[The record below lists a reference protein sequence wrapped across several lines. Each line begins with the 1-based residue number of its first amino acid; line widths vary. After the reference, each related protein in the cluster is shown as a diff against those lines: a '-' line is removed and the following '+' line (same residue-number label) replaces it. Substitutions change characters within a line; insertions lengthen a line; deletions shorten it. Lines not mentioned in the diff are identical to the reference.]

1 MMKVVI
7 VADTHF
13 PKKGRDLPSPLLGD
27 LKTADHIIHAGD
39 FQTIE
44 HYEAFKEYGQVTAV
58 AGNVDDKSLKEI
70 LPEKTIITLKD
81 LRIGV
86 VHGDGTGKTTEKRAR
101 HAFEQEEVDLII
113 FGHSHIPYVRV
124 DAGVLLFNPGS
135 PTDKRKLSHH
145 SHGVLEIDD
154 VWSIKHIFYK

>member
-13 PKKGRDLPSPLLGD
+13 PKKGRDLPSPLVKD

-44 HYEAFKEYGQVTAV
+44 HYDALKEYGQVTAV
-58 AGNVDDKSLKEI
+58 VGNVDDESLRKI
-70 LPEKTIITLKD
+70 LPYRTIITLKN
-81 LRIGV
+81 LRIGI
-86 VHGDGTGKTTEKRAR
+86 VHGDGTGKTTEKRALL
-101 HAFEQEEVDLII
+101 AFEPDEVDLIV

-124 DAGVLLFNPGS
+124 DAGVPMFNPGS
-135 PTDKRKLSHH
+135 PTDKRKLPYY
-145 SHGVLEIDD
+145 SHGVLEIGD
-154 VWSIKHIFYK
+154 VWSVKHVFY